1 MAACKAISPKAPA
14 EGRLSMNPL
23 CWVEEEREVVVFCRP
38 DALVVAVVVLL
49 LLRSNC
55 WWLVKEEA
63 EAVFFFRSDAIV
75 VVVAEAIT
83 AVTNIVAN
91 RNIVLVEVLLLFFLN
106 EGLLL
111 QYFSCEREHCLG
123 NRLFAINCEMII

>member
-1 MAACKAISPKAPA
+1 
-14 EGRLSMNPL
+14 MNPL

-38 DALVVAVVVLL
+38 DALVVAVVVL

-91 RNIVLVEVLLLFFLN
+91 RNIVLVEVLLLFF
-106 EGLLL
+106 
-111 QYFSCEREHCLG
+111 
-123 NRLFAINCEMII
+123 